1 MIRTCV
7 HCEGEFDDASP
18 AKQRAGGKITECPDC
33 SEETETKYLGLQSAD
48 GKAMG
53 VTILKFESEEDKAA
67 YHEAWLAN

>member
-33 SEETETKYLGLQSAD
+33 SEETETKYLGLQSA
-48 GKAMG
+48 
-53 VTILKFESEEDKAA
+53 VQENLSNIPSEARRSSPDPARIA
-67 YHEAWLAN
+67 GWRTA